1 MASVAF
7 DTLKFARTSRDKAQL
22 SPEQAE
28 GFAVAVSEA
37 VQGDL
42 ATKTD
47 LQTLDTGLRHEMQT
61 LRTEL
66 KNDMQALRTEV
77 KNDMQA
83 LRTELKS
90 ELRESESRLETR
102 LERQRSEIVKWM
114 FGTIG
119 FQTLII
125 LGAVIA
131 LVRVVRP

>member
-7 DTLKFARTSRDKAQL
+7 DTLKFARTLREKAQL

-47 LQTLDTGLRHEMQT
+47 LQTLDIGLRHEMQA

-66 KNDMQALRTEV
+66 KNDMQT
-77 KNDMQA
+77 

-90 ELRESESRLETR
+90 ELRESEARLETK

>member
-7 DTLKFARTSRDKAQL
+7 DTLKFARTLRDKAQL

-42 ATKTD
+42 ATKAD
-47 LQTLDTGLRHEMQT
+47 LQILDTGLRNEMQS
-61 LRTEL
+61 LRSEL
-66 KNDMQALRTEV
+66 KNDMQS
-77 KNDMQA
+77 

-90 ELRESESRLETR
+90 ELRESEARLETK

-131 LVRVVRP
+131 LVRVVKP

>member
-7 DTLKFARTSRDKAQL
+7 DTLTFARTLRDKAQL

-42 ATKTD
+42 ATKSG
-47 LQTLDTGLRHEMQT
+47 LQTLDTGLRHEMQ
-61 LRTEL
+61 
-66 KNDMQALRTEV
+66 ALRTDLTH
-77 KNDMQA
+77 DMQT

-90 ELRESESRLETR
+90 ELREPESRLETK
-102 LERQRSEIVKWM
+102 LEHQRSETIKCT

-119 FQTLII
+119 FRTLII

>member
-7 DTLKFARTSRDKAQL
+7 DTLTFARTLRDKAQL

-28 GFAVAVSEA
+28 GFAVVVSEA

-42 ATKTD
+42 ATKSG
-47 LQTLDTGLRHEMQT
+47 LQTLDTGLRHEMQ
-61 LRTEL
+61 
-66 KNDMQALRTEV
+66 
-77 KNDMQA
+77 A

-90 ELRESESRLETR
+90 KLRESESRLETK
-102 LERQRSEIVKWM
+102 LEHQRSETIKWM

>member
-7 DTLKFARTSRDKAQL
+7 DTLKFARTLRDKAQL

-42 ATKTD
+42 ATKAD
-47 LQTLDTGLRHEMQT
+47 LQILDTGLRNEMQSLRELKNACT

-66 KNDMQALRTEV
+66 KNDMQS
-77 KNDMQA
+77 

-90 ELRESESRLETR
+90 ELRESEARLETK

-131 LVRVVRP
+131 LVRVVKP